1 MICNKIICEIC
12 ASSIEVCRPTPHSDG
27 VKAAIALGWTRLAR
41 GPVGPDKSGFI
52 CDSHDAAGKRPK

>member
-27 VKAAIALGWTRLAR
+27 VKAAIALGWTKLAR

-52 CDSHDAAGKRPK
+52 CDSHDVAGKQPK